1 MTILAKPTAETKAN
15 LSAHALADIFPLMEG
30 EEFDALMQDIKDN
43 WLREPITIYEDKIL
57 DGRNRYRA
65 VVKADRLFKL
75 KEENFRTYS
84 GSDPLGLVVS
94 ANLHRRHLTESQRAL
109 IAARIVTTK
118 LGDNQFNKPGITN
131 KQAAAMLGV
140 SQAIVKMAKDVEA
153 KATPEI
159 KEKVLKGELRLG
171 AAKEVIK
178 KPKEEQVGELEK
190 IKAEKQ
196 KEKDEKAKQKTG
208 ATKGGTG
215 TKASASKANQAMKDV
230 DDFCKKWKAF
240 DNNQRRAFVNIFK
253 DELAALLD
261 AIQQQEAMIG
271 AAA

>member
-30 EEFDALMQDIKDN
+30 EEFDALVQDIKDN

-65 VVKADRLFKL
+65 VVKAALQYKL
-75 KEENFRTYS
+75 KEENFRHYT
-84 GSDPLGLVVS
+84 GTDPLGLVVS

-140 SQAIVKMAKDVEA
+140 SRATVKTAKKVAEEA
-153 KATPEI
+153 APEI

-190 IKAEKQ
+190 MKAEKQ
-196 KEKDEKAKQKTG
+196 EKKEEKKRNAGSTKGSGKAKE
-208 ATKGGTG
+208 A
-215 TKASASKANQAMKDV
+215 KANQAMKDV
-230 DDFCKKWKAF
+230 DEFCKKWKAF